1 VYKANAFVH
10 GANYLG
16 NGDRWGQ
23 YWSLDRSAQT
33 AGFGTHDGRV
43 APLSQAVNTKAT
55 EATEVTEAA
64 EASVQPPSPPPAPP
78 VELKTG
84 RGRSLAATL
93 AKPGRHVV
101 RRTDQ
106 GLQTIGRFFELAGQS
121 VLYLITDL
129 VRLRHP
135 WRDTLSQASFVVGV
149 TAIPAML
156 ISIPFGVIIAVQ
168 VGNLIQQVG
177 ATSISGAVG
186 GLGVIGQA
194 APIMAALLLGGA
206 ASSAMTTDL
215 GSRSIRDEVDAL
227 RVMGIDPVQR
237 LVTPR
242 LAAILLLAPLLCMF
256 LIFMG
261 LSAGYFVNV
270 AYQGGTPGSYIA
282 SFGAYA
288 TVGDVVV
295 ALLKTW
301 LFGMIVTLIACQRG
315 LETKKGGPRGV
326 ADAVNAAVVLG
337 VVTVFVLNLVITV
350 LVTMLMPTKVG

>member
-1 VYKANAFVH
+1 MSQVVDSAPAAQSPHPASPVARGPGSRTFAAF
-10 GANYLG
+10 
-16 NGDRWGQ
+16 
-23 YWSLDRSAQT
+23 
-33 AGFGTHDGRV
+33 
-43 APLSQAVNTKAT
+43 
-55 EATEVTEAA
+55 
-64 EASVQPPSPPPAPP
+64 
-78 VELKTG
+78 
-84 RGRSLAATL
+84 
-93 AKPGRHVV
+93 AKPGRVFL
-101 RRTDQ
+101 RRGDR

-121 VLYLITDL
+121 LLYLIVDL

-135 WRDTLSQASFVVGV
+135 WRETLSQASFVVGV

-168 VGNLIQQVG
+168 VGNLIRQVG

-194 APIMAALLLGGA
+194 APIIAALLLGGA

-256 LIFMG
+256 LIFVG

-301 LFGMIVTLIACQRG
+301 LFGMIVILIACQRG
-315 LETKKGGPRGV
+315 LETKKGGPREV

-337 VVTVFVLNLVITV
+337 VITVFMLNLVITV
-350 LVTMLMPTKVG
+350 LVSMFMPTKVG

>member
-1 VYKANAFVH
+1 MDRNVNFVYEASSFVQRVACHESAEGPGCKGVRTAAAGPVTGEALLSQIVDTEPAAQSPQPANPV
-10 GANYLG
+10 
-16 NGDRWGQ
+16 DRLRGF
-23 YWSLDRSAQT
+23 RSA
-33 AGFGTHDGRV
+33 F
-43 APLSQAVNTKAT
+43 
-55 EATEVTEAA
+55 AA
-64 EASVQPPSPPPAPP
+64 
-78 VELKTG
+78 
-84 RGRSLAATL
+84 L
-93 AKPGRHVV
+93 AKPGRASL
-101 RRTDQ
+101 RRGDRS
-106 GLQTIGRFFELAGQS
+106 LQTIGRFFELAGQS
-121 VLYLITDL
+121 LLYLIVDL

-149 TAIPAML
+149 TAVPAML

-194 APIMAALLLGGA
+194 APIIAALLLGGA

-301 LFGMIVTLIACQRG
+301 IFGMIVILIACQRG
-315 LETKKGGPRGV
+315 LETKKGGPREV

-337 VVTVFVLNLVITV
+337 VVTVFMLNLVITV
-350 LVTMLMPTKVG
+350 LVSMFMPTKVG